1 MATKGTP
8 NGGLDLIADRVYISG
23 ADFTLVA
30 YLNAADSLN
39 AATVAS
45 DLTQPATANGYAPIT
60 LDGTWTST
68 NGITGYTPNPSWT
81 PTGSWGGAVTG
92 VAMISGTEVVHF
104 MDLDSAYTVAQQTAG
119 TPLTVDLDTVVA

>member
-8 NGGLDLIADRVYISG
+8 NGGLDLIADRVYTSG

-30 YLNAADSLN
+30 YQNAADSLS

-60 LDGTWTST
+60 LNGTWTST
-68 NGITGYTPNPSWT
+68 MEAKS
-81 PTGSWGGAVTG
+81 
-92 VAMISGTEVVHF
+92 
-104 MDLDSAYTVAQQTAG
+104 D
-119 TPLTVDLDTVVA
+119 